1 VSDYAIVEDED
12 PREFH
17 SPFELTLDSAGTQA
31 FIWLVAGHVVFVV
44 GLFVLLSLG
53 VENAAIWATPLYAAP
68 LIWKTHSHRL
78 APKLI
83 VLLIGLTAAHWLGTK
98 VATDMGTGNGV
109 FLPGF
114 VGGAIGAGV
123 SLGLC
128 GVTGLLRPGG
138 ANLVFAAFGTLLL
151 AGVGG
156 LGVYLYLTTG
166 DTGGSVFNQVM
177 QLLKIYT
184 PWQVVFA
191 YVLAKLL
198 RPDG

>member
-1 VSDYAIVEDED
+1 MSDYAIVEDED

-31 FIWLVAGHVVFVV
+31 FVWLVIGHVAYVI
-44 GLFVLLSLG
+44 GLTLALWLG
-53 VENAAIWATPLYAAP
+53 LENALIWATPLYAAP

-78 APKLI
+78 VPKLI
-83 VLLIGLTAAHWLGTK
+83 VLIVGVTAAHWLGTK
-98 VATDMGTGNGV
+98 VATGMGTESGA
-109 FLPGF
+109 FMPGL
-114 VGGAIGAGV
+114 VGGAIGAGA
-123 SLGLC
+123 SLALC
-128 GVTGLLRPGG
+128 WAAGLLRPGG

-166 DTGGSVFNQVM
+166 DTGGSVFEQVV